1 MLYNLAIVLNFKGEA
16 MKKYLKSVKD
26 FADVMATVNFDNLT
40 ENKSINEM
48 DLNELQS
55 YIDFYQTH
63 EIPYIYE
70 ALKHAES
77 EKEIKFLTWKL
88 EQAQLKVFEYSTQHI
103 KLAFKLQ

>member
-1 MLYNLAIVLNFKGEA
+1 
-16 MKKYLKSVKD
+16 MKKHLKSIKD
-26 FADVMATVNFDNLT
+26 FAGIMSTVDFDNLT
-40 ENKSINEM
+40 ENKAINEM
-48 DLNELQS
+48 TLDELQS
-55 YIDFYQTH
+55 YIDFYQQH

-77 EKEIKFLTWKL
+77 KKEINFLNWKL

>member
-1 MLYNLAIVLNFKGEA
+1 
-16 MKKYLKSVKD
+16 MKKYLRECKD
-26 FADVMATVNFDNLT
+26 FADIMATVDFDNLT
-40 ENKSINEM
+40 ENKTIKEM
-48 DLNELQS
+48 TLYDLQS
-55 YIDFYQTH
+55 YIDFYQQH

-103 KLAFKLQ
+103 RLAFKLQ